1 MHRAVMVLCAAIAFT
16 TSNVN
21 TFAAA
26 EDSNQMLES
35 LLAAAHDAQS
45 RRDFNAAAESYRKA
59 VELEPTVPELW
70 ANLGLMYHESGKP
83 VEAMRS
89 FREAIRLNPSL
100 FVPQLFVGIEFLG
113 AQNPEAAVDFLE
125 RAEKLNPN
133 DVQAA
138 LNLGKAYNLL
148 NHADRAADAYSI
160 AARLTPN
167 DGNIWLTLGTTYLQQ
182 VETDARLMTSA
193 YSHSPYVTLRAA
205 ETFAEEGKL
214 QQAED
219 AYKSA
224 IASGSPAPCTHAEFG
239 ITLLRKKNVTE
250 AREQFEL
257 EASAGTHCG
266 LAALGWAVAEVA
278 EGHPDAALTVLMS
291 LSMADPGFVESSLPL
306 FRDAVSADQARPV
319 AALARAAKNERA
331 LSLDI
336 GALIDAVFIFPDRT
350 DAMGSGG
357 DGRPSGKKAPAVA
370 NAEMLY
376 AMGRYAQCDDLLKP
390 ALGANTS
397 DQLQLAASCSFSSGD
412 FRTTSAAAQRLKS
425 HPATRVQGL
434 YWESK
439 ADQKLAVVALMR
451 AGEIDADSPR
461 MHVLLGDVF
470 RQKRS
475 WDEAEAE
482 YRKAVALD
490 PKSHSARLSLA
501 IVLFTELKNEEA
513 FDIDRGLLVEDSTDP
528 EANLLAGEI
537 NVQLNR
543 FAEAEPY
550 LSKCQNLKPEFIPH
564 LHALLGQVYA
574 ETDRIPSAVTEY
586 KEALLGDEDGSIH
599 FMLARLYRKTGDKD
613 AAEKAFRES
622 RILRQK
628 WDDRA
633 RIELGQ
639 IPGDTGLNHA
649 SVNEQVQ

>member
-1 MHRAVMVLCAAIAFT
+1 MVLCAAIAFT

-21 TFAAA
+21 TLAAA

-59 VELEPTVPELW
+59 VELEPSVPELW

-83 VEAMRS
+83 AEAMRS

-113 AQNPEAAVDFLE
+113 AKNPEAAVDFLE

-133 DVQAA
+133 DLQAA

-167 DGNIWLTLGTTYLQQ
+167 DGNIWLTLGTTYLRQ
-182 VETDARLMTSA
+182 VESDARVMTSA

-214 QQAED
+214 LQAED
-219 AYKSA
+219 AYKTA

-239 ITLLRKKNVTE
+239 ITLLRKKNVAE
-250 AREQFEL
+250 AREQFER

-266 LAALGWAVAEVA
+266 LAALGLAVAEVA
-278 EGHPDAALTVLMS
+278 EGRPDAALTRLTS
-291 LSMADPGFVESSLPL
+291 LSMADPGFVRSSLPL
-306 FRDAVSADQARPV
+306 FRDAVSADQARPA
-319 AALARAAKNERA
+319 AALARAARNDGA
-331 LSLDI
+331 LSMNL
-336 GALIDAVFIFPDRT
+336 GALIEGVFIFPDRA
-350 DAMGSGG
+350 DAMGSGE
-357 DGRPSGKKAPAVA
+357 DGRFSGKQAPVVA

-390 ALGANTS
+390 ALGATAS
-397 DQLQLAASCSFSSGD
+397 DHLQLVASCSFYAGD
-412 FRTTSAAAQRLKS
+412 FRTTSAAALRLKS
-425 HPATRVQGL
+425 NPATRVRGL

-439 ADQKLAVVALMR
+439 ADQKLAIAALMR

-461 MHVLLGDVF
+461 MHVLVGDVF
-470 RQKRS
+470 RQKRR
-475 WDEAEAE
+475 WDDAEAE

-501 IVLFTELKNEEA
+501 IALFSELKNDEA
-513 FDIDRGLLVEDSTDP
+513 FDIDRSLLVDDP
-528 EANLLAGEI
+528 GDAEANLLAGEI
-537 NVQLNR
+537 NVQLNH

-550 LSKCQNLKPEFIPH
+550 LSKCQNLQPEFVPH

-574 ETDRIPSAVTEY
+574 ETDRIPAAVTEY
-586 KEALLGDEDGSIH
+586 KQALLGDEDGSIH
-599 FMLARLYRKTGDKD
+599 FMLARLYRKAGDKD
-613 AAEKAFRES
+613 AADKAFKES
-622 RILRQK
+622 RTLRQK

-633 RIELGQ
+633 RMELEQ
-639 IPGDTGLNHA
+639 IPTDT
-649 SVNEQVQ
+649 SRQ